1 MIACCVMQLS
11 SPPNHYTQRWFS
23 TFLGRVDSSIVAN
36 EMSFLE
42 SVIPRAT
49 FRLVLDVCCGVG
61 RHALPLSTAGYS
73 VVAIDLSESAL
84 AVLGRAERDG
94 NGPLVVRGDMRL
106 LPIRSASVDAIINM
120 WQSFGQFDSVTNRL
134 VLAEWARAL
143 RPRGRLV
150 IDLYNRAF
158 HEQAS
163 GVRNI
168 VRDEIDISEAR
179 TVESGRMSVTLTYRA
194 RTIHDDES
202 KSDRFEWQLYSPE
215 ELAAEAAS
223 AGLELERVCT
233 GFDDRHPPTT
243 ESPRMQAVFVRAD

>member
-1 MIACCVMQLS
+1 MIACCVMQFG

-49 FRLVLDVCCGVG
+49 V
-61 RHALPLSTAGYS
+61 H
-73 VVAIDLSESAL
+73 
-84 AVLGRAERDG
+84 
-94 NGPLVVRGDMRL
+94 LVVRGDMRR
-106 LPIRSASVDAIINM
+106 LPIRSDGVDAIINM
-120 WQSFGQFDSVTNRL
+120 WQSFGQFDRVTNGL
-134 VLAEWARAL
+134 VLVEWARVL

-158 HEQAS
+158 HKQGS
-163 GVRNI
+163 RVRHILRDGVDI
-168 VRDEIDISEAR
+168 TEVRATEC
-179 TVESGRMSVTLTYRA
+179 GRLSVTLTCA
-194 RTIHDDES
+194 APEIADDES
-202 KSDRFEWQLYSPE
+202 RSDRFEWQLYFPE
-215 ELAAEAAS
+215 ELTAEAAL

-233 GFDDRHPPTT
+233 GFDDRQSPTP